1 MNFNIFYEFPSE
13 KKHFDREIFD
23 QFGSSEQK
31 STCELKIL
39 SSKFRKLIKVFF
51 FEKWPVDQN
60 DSFENN
66 YVRRWE
72 F

>member
-51 FEKWPVDQN
+51 LKNDQWIKTILL
-60 DSFENN
+60 
-66 YVRRWE
+66 RIIM
-72 F
+72 